1 MKIEDIVTVLNE
13 APIQDFKTIGDFDR
27 NSSFRDPKDRA
38 MITNPK
44 AQEVYRKK
52 FNNTDY
58 DFNMYFVNSPAANRH
73 TEIGQVDMNWVKEN
87 LGEEVANA
95 INMDNDAINIV
106 FTNNKGAQRVN
117 MTPWIMAHRISH
129 VMTRPSSK
137 NYITDS
143 FGMFLRFM
151 GEDVFPIYGINNFPK
166 SYMRF
171 LSDPQAQKILQL
183 FMYATGSFKSARDKK
198 LRNGVEALHEL
209 FAQYIISGEVKRPKL
224 PTSFGNRNFGRSL
237 PSDTQDFEMVEYQH
251 YLDNAFDAL
260 GDNLEQAL
268 GAYVGSIMVM

>member
-1 MKIEDIVTVLNE
+1 MKITDILGE

-52 FNNTDY
+52 FSNTDY
-58 DFNMYFVNSPAANRH
+58 DFNMYFVNSPAAGRH
-73 TEIGQVDMNWVKEN
+73 AEVGEVNMQWVNDN
-87 LGEEVANA
+87 LGEEVAKA
-95 INMDNDAINIV
+95 INTENEAINIV

-151 GEDVFPIYGINNFPK
+151 AEDVFPLYGINKFPR
-166 SYMRF
+166 SYNQF
-171 LSDPQAQKILQL
+171 LSNPEAQKILQL

-209 FAQYIISGEVKRPKL
+209 FAQYIISGEVKRPKI
-224 PTSFGNRNFGRSL
+224 PTVFGNRNMSRSL
-237 PSDTQDFEMVEYQH
+237 PSDTHDFEMTEYQH
-251 YLDNAFDAL
+251 YVDNAFDAL

-268 GAYVGSIMVM
+268 GAYIGSILVM